1 MVRRQMEKGLVLAGL
16 LILGVTPQADDR
28 TVAVTGEGEVRATPD
43 RALLSVAVEA
53 RHLNLEPARER
64 VSSTVEKF
72 LRFSD
77 ELGIDPAHVK
87 TTGATVRPE
96 YDWSNSNRERR
107 LVGYYVSRR
116 IEVDLQDLEKLGQ
129 LIEGAVELGVNQVA
143 EPQLRVSNERE
154 LRREALALA
163 ARDARANAEA
173 LAQTLGGQ
181 VGPPR
186 RLSTVGP
193 VVPAPVRPM
202 MAREAAAETYAPG
215 ELKISARVNA
225 EFDLLVDLAD

>member
-1 MVRRQMEKGLVLAGL
+1 MVKRQIQRGLALAGL
-16 LILGVTPQADDR
+16 AVLGAAAQADDR
-28 TVAVTGEGEVRATPD
+28 TIAVTGEGEVHATPD
-43 RALLSVAVEA
+43 RALLSLAVEA
-53 RHLNLEPARER
+53 RNLNLEPAREQ
-64 VSSTVEKF
+64 VSTTVEKF

-77 ELGIDPAHVK
+77 EVGIDPEHVK
-87 TTGATVRPE
+87 TTGVTVRPE
-96 YDWSNSNRERR
+96 YDWSNSKRERR
-107 LVGYYVSRR
+107 LVGYYVSRQ
-116 IEVDLQDLEKLGQ
+116 IQVDLQDLEKLGQ
-129 LIEGAVELGVNQVA
+129 LIEGAVDLGVNQVT

-163 ARDARANAEA
+163 ARDARANAEV